1 MSTEPASVGTELGN
15 EAVELLR
22 RLIRFN
28 TVNPPGAEAEAQDF
42 LKGLL
47 EETGWECKLLAKIE
61 GRPNL
66 VARLRGR
73 AQGPNL
79 ALISHVDTVPADPSE
94 WTHDPWSGDL
104 ESDHVW
110 GRGALD
116 MKDQVATETAACIAL
131 GRSGWRPE
139 RGDLLLVVTADEETG
154 AHNGAMWLCEEHPDE
169 VRCDMV
175 VNEGAGLALDFD
187 GRRLYMLS
195 VGEKG
200 VFRFRLRTRGVAGH
214 ASLPGVGD
222 NALLKLGPLLE
233 RLRDQPAP
241 ETTPDTLLFL
251 QTLLGEDSPDLGSAI
266 SRIRTEDPLLAVL
279 LAEPMLGVTLT
290 PTMASGS
297 GKQNVVPS
305 GAEILVDCR
314 VPPGLGEEEVR
325 ERIASVLG
333 DGSGGDTKGGAVFD
347 IEFTEKVVG
356 NRSDFD
362 GPLAEAIAEWVEAT
376 EPGAEVLPMV
386 MPGFSDSHWFR
397 KAFGSTVFGFCPQ
410 NAMSMAEE
418 IPLVHG
424 ADERVAVADVE
435 LMAGFFHWLPQRLMG
450 GGGG

>member
-1 MSTEPASVGTELGN
+1 MTSDLGN

-22 RLIRFN
+22 RLLRFN
-28 TVNPPGAEAEAQDF
+28 TVNPPGNEGEAQQF
-42 LKGLL
+42 LMDLL
-47 EETGWECKLLAKIE
+47 EDAGWECVLLSKVP

-66 VARLRGR
+66 VARLRGK
-73 AQGPNL
+73 AEGPNL
-79 ALISHVDTVPADPSE
+79 ALISHMDTVPANPSE

-104 ESDHVW
+104 AEDQVW

-116 MKDQVATETAACIAL
+116 MKDQVATEATACIAL
-131 GRSGWRPE
+131 GRSGWRPD
-139 RGDLLLVVTADEETG
+139 RGDLLLVVTSDEETG
-154 AHNGAMWLCEEHPDE
+154 AHNGAMWLCETHPE
-169 VRCDMV
+169 KVRCDMV

-187 GRRLYMLS
+187 DRRFFMLS

-200 VFRFRLRTRGVAGH
+200 VFRFRLKVSGIAGH

-233 RLRDQPAP
+233 KLRDQPAP

-251 QTLLGEDSPDLGSAI
+251 QTLLGEDSPNLEAAI
-266 SRIRTEDPLLAVL
+266 KRIREEDPLLAVL
-279 LAEPMLGVTLT
+279 MAEPMLGVTLT

-305 GAEILVDCR
+305 AAEILVDCR
-314 VPPGLGEEEVR
+314 VPPGLGEAEVR
-325 ERIASVLG
+325 ERIAGVLG
-333 DGSGGDTKGGAVFD
+333 DGEFEV
-347 IEFTEKVVG
+347 EFTETVVG

-362 GPLAEAIAEWVEAT
+362 GPLADAIVEWVDDT
-376 EPGAEVLPMV
+376 ESGAEVLPMV

-397 KAFGSTVFGFCPQ
+397 KAFGATVFGFCPQ
-410 NAMSMAEE
+410 NAMTMAEE

-424 ADERVAVADVE
+424 ADERVAVADVD
-435 LMAGFFHWLPQRLMG
+435 LMVNFFHWLPKRLMEHHVG
-450 GGGG
+450 

>member
-1 MSTEPASVGTELGN
+1 MTSDLGN
-15 EAVELLR
+15 QAVELLR
-22 RLIRFN
+22 DLIRFN
-28 TVNPPGAEAEAQDF
+28 TVNPPGNEAEAQGF

-47 EETGWECKLLAKIE
+47 EEAGWECSLLSKVE

-73 AQGPNL
+73 AEGPNL
-79 ALISHVDTVPADPSE
+79 ALICHVDTVPANPSE

-104 ESDHVW
+104 ADDHIW

-116 MKDQVATETAACIAL
+116 MKDQVATEAAACIELA
-131 GRSGWRPE
+131 RSGWRPE
-139 RGDLLLVVTADEETG
+139 RGDLLLIVTADEETG
-154 AHNGAMWLCEEHPDE
+154 AHNGAMWLCEEHPDQ

-187 GRRLYMLS
+187 DRRLYMLS

-200 VFRFRLRTRGVAGH
+200 VFRFRLKTHGVAGH
-214 ASLPGVGD
+214 ASLPGVGE

-233 RLRDQPAP
+233 KLRDQPPP

-251 QTLLGEDSPDLGSAI
+251 QTLLGEESPDLSEAI
-266 SRIRTEDPLLAVL
+266 ERIRSVDPLLAVL
-279 LAEPMLGVTLT
+279 MAEPMLGVTLT

-305 GAEILVDCR
+305 AAEILVDCR
-314 VPPGLGEEEVR
+314 VPPGLGEAEVR

-333 DGSGGDTKGGAVFD
+333 DGDGDDGRDFE
-347 IEFTEKVVG
+347 IEFTETVVG

-362 GPLAEAIAEWVEAT
+362 GPLAEAIGEWVEAT
-376 EPGAEVLPMV
+376 EPGAELLPMV

-397 KAFGSTVFGFCPQ
+397 KAFGATVFGFCPQ

-424 ADERVAVADVE
+424 ADERVAVADVD
-435 LMAGFFHWLPQRLMG
+435 LMAGFFHWLPRRLMG
-450 GGGG
+450 GDDG